1 MANDNYPPR
10 ARRTGGRS
18 ARVHAAVLAAAIE
31 VLFEDGFDALSI
43 RGVAERAGVHESS
56 IYRHWGTKADLV
68 LDALLSRLG
77 QEVPTPDTGSL
88 RGDLLAALRAVMAF
102 LTTPLGENIV
112 RMALRHDLPNLDAVR
127 DDYWNHRFTLTS
139 AILDR
144 AEERGELRSGVNRF
158 LAIETL
164 IGPLY
169 FRFLLTSEPL
179 DDGVLEAVVD
189 LVLTGIASEQW
200 DSHRSN

>member
-102 LTTPLGENIV
+102 LTTPLGENLV

-127 DDYWNHRFTLTS
+127 DDYWNQDVYKRQASQSGRKSNFWS
-139 AILDR
+139 RR
-144 AEERGELRSGVNRF
+144 ALPCP
-158 LAIETL
+158 
-164 IGPLY
+164 GP
-169 FRFLLTSEPL
+169 
-179 DDGVLEAVVD
+179 AK
-189 LVLTGIASEQW
+189 ASTW
-200 DSHRSN
+200 